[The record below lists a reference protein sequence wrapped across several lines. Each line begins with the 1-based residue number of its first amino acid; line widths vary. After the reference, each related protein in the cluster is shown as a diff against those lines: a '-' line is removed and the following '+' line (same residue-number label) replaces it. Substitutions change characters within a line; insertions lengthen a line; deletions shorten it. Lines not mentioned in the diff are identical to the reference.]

1 MTMKVGIDSYCFHRY
16 FGEVYPH
23 QTPPAAD
30 EKMTMDDFLDF
41 AKKLDVDGVS
51 LESCFFPSFEKTWFL
66 DLKAKLDDYGFDRV
80 YAWGH
85 PDGLEA
91 GKNREAFDDMV
102 SQIPN
107 AKLIG
112 ADVMRVV
119 ASSLMFRFEPH
130 GPQLDILVDWFKE
143 AVKVAEDYDVILAV
157 ENHID
162 YTSDEC
168 KELLDRVDSPYLGLN
183 LDTGNFLRL
192 LDDPVDGAAKLADR
206 VYATHIKD
214 LKPVKGVNAKEWYFF
229 SSTPVGDGLV
239 DNQKLA
245 QILYDADYKGFLAVE
260 TDSLH
265 PDYENQEHAAVEKS
279 VKRLK
284 EIAANV
290 VEKQR
295 GGGGFG

>member
-1 MTMKVGIDSYCFHRY
+1 MAMKVGIDSYCFHRY
-16 FGEVYPH
+16 FGEVYDH
-23 QTPPAAD
+23 QTAPPASD
-30 EKMTMDDFLDF
+30 MMTMEDFLTF

-51 LESCFFPSFEKTWFL
+51 LESCFFPTFDKAWFV
-66 DLKAKLDDYGFDRV
+66 DLKAQLDEYGFDRV

-91 GKNREAFDDMV
+91 GKNRDAYDDMIA
-102 SQIPN
+102 QIPN
-107 AKLIG
+107 AALIG

-119 ASSLMFRFEPH
+119 ASSLMFRHEPH
-130 GPQLDILVDWFKE
+130 GPQIDILVGWFKD
-143 AVKVAEDYDVILAV
+143 AVKVAEEHGVKLAV

-168 KELLDRVDSPYLGLN
+168 VELLNRVDSPYLGLN

-192 LDDPVDGAAKLADR
+192 LDDPVEGAKKLANR
-206 VYATHIKD
+206 TLATHIKD
-214 LKPVKGVNAKEWYFF
+214 LKPVKGLDAREWYFF

-245 QILYDADYKGFLAVE
+245 QILYDADYQGFLAVE

-265 PDYENQEHAAVEKS
+265 PDYENREHWAVEQSVANLKKIAAAVK
-279 VKRLK
+279 
-284 EIAANV
+284 
-290 VEKQR
+290 
-295 GGGGFG
+295 

>member
-1 MTMKVGIDSYCFHRY
+1 MTKMKVGIDSYCFHRY

-23 QTPPAAD
+23 QTAPD
-30 EKMTMDDFLDF
+30 KNMTMEDFLAY
-41 AKKLDVDGVS
+41 AKELDVDGVS
-51 LESCFFPSFEKTWFL
+51 LESIFFPSFEEAWFK
-66 DLKAKLDDYGFDRV
+66 DLKAQLDDYGFDRV

-91 GKNREAFDDMV
+91 GKNRDEYYNMV
-102 SQIPN
+102 AQIKN

-130 GPQLDILVDWFKE
+130 GPQIDILVDWFKD
-143 AVKVAEDYDVILAV
+143 AVKVAEEYDVKLAV
-157 ENHID
+157 ENHLD

-168 KELLDRVDSPYLGLN
+168 VEFLERVDSPYLGLN

-192 LDDPVDGAAKLADR
+192 LDDPVEGTRKLADK
-206 VYATHIKD
+206 VLATHIKD
-214 LKPVKGVNAKEWYFF
+214 LKPVKGLNATEWYFF

-239 DNQKLA
+239 DNQKIA
-245 QILYDADYKGFLAVE
+245 QLLYDANYQGFLAVE

-265 PDYENQEHAAVEKS
+265 PDYENQEYEAVAIS
-279 VKRLK
+279 VKNLK
-284 EIAANV
+284 EIASKV
-290 VEKQR
+290 K
-295 GGGGFG
+295 

>member
-1 MTMKVGIDSYCFHRY
+1 MTKMKVGIDSYCFHRY

-23 QTPPAAD
+23 QTAP
-30 EKMTMDDFLDF
+30 EKNMTMEDFLAY
-41 AKKLDVDGVS
+41 AKELDVDGVS
-51 LESCFFPSFEKTWFL
+51 LESCFFPTTEEAWFK
-66 DLKAKLDDYGFDRV
+66 DLKAQLDDYGFDRV

-91 GKNREAFDDMV
+91 GKNRDEFESMITQV
-102 SQIPN
+102 KN

-130 GPQLDILVDWFKE
+130 GPQIDILVDWFKE
-143 AVKVAEDYDVILAV
+143 AVKVAEDYDVKLAV

-168 KELLDRVDSPYLGLN
+168 VELLERVDSPYLGLN

-192 LDDPVDGAAKLADR
+192 LDDPVDGTRKLASR
-206 VYATHIKD
+206 VFATHIKD
-214 LKPVKGVNAKEWYFF
+214 LKPVRGLNATEWYFF

-239 DNQKLA
+239 DNQKIA
-245 QILYDADYKGFLAVE
+245 QLLYDANYQGFLAVE

-265 PDYENQEHAAVEKS
+265 PDYENQEHEAVAKS
-279 VKRLK
+279 VKKLK
-284 EIAANV
+284 EIASLV
-290 VEKQR
+290 K
-295 GGGGFG
+295 

>member
-1 MTMKVGIDSYCFHRY
+1 MSMKVGIDSYCFHRY

-23 QTPPAAD
+23 QTAPPED
-30 EKMTMDDFLDF
+30 EMMTMEDFLDF

-51 LESCFFPSFEKTWFL
+51 LESCFFPSFEKEWFL
-66 DLKAKLDDYGFDRV
+66 DLKAKLDEYGFDRV

-91 GKNREAFDDMV
+91 GKNREAFEDMV

-130 GPQLDILVDWFKE
+130 GPQLDILTEWFKE
-143 AVKVAEDYDVILAV
+143 AVKVAEEHDVILAV

-162 YTSDEC
+162 YTSDEI
-168 KELLDRVDSPYLGLN
+168 KELLDRVDSPYFGVN

-192 LDDPVDGAAKLADR
+192 LDDPVEGAKKLADQ

-214 LKPVKGVNAKEWYFF
+214 LKPVKGLNATEWYFF

-239 DNQKLA
+239 DNEQLA
-245 QILYDADYKGFLAVE
+245 QILYDADYEGFLAVE

-265 PDYENQEHAAVEKS
+265 PDYENEEHAAVEQS

-284 EIAANV
+284 EIAAS
-290 VEKQR
+290 VE
-295 GGGGFG
+295 

>member
-1 MTMKVGIDSYCFHRY
+1 MTKMKVGIDSYCFHRY
-16 FGEVYPH
+16 FGEVYDH
-23 QTPPAAD
+23 QTPPD
-30 EKMTMDDFLDF
+30 KNMTMEDFLAY
-41 AKKLDVDGVS
+41 AKELDVDGVS
-51 LESCFFPSFEKTWFL
+51 LESCFFPTFEEAWFK
-66 DLKAKLDDYGFDRV
+66 DLKAQLDDYGFDRV

-91 GKNREAFDDMV
+91 GKNRDEYHSMV
-102 SQIPN
+102 NQIKN

-130 GPQLDILVDWFKE
+130 GPQIDILVEWFKE
-143 AVKVAEDYDVILAV
+143 AVKVAEEYDVKLAV

-168 KELLDRVDSPYLGLN
+168 VELLERVDSPYLGLN

-192 LDDPVDGAAKLADR
+192 LDDPVEGTEKLANK
-206 VYATHIKD
+206 VLATHIKD
-214 LKPVKGVNAKEWYFF
+214 LKPVKGLNATEWYFF

-239 DNQKLA
+239 DNQKIA
-245 QILYDADYKGFLAVE
+245 QLLYDANYQGFLAVE

-265 PDYENQEHAAVEKS
+265 PDYENQEHEAIAIS
-279 VKRLK
+279 VKNLK
-284 EIAANV
+284 ELASLV
-290 VEKQR
+290 K
-295 GGGGFG
+295 

>member
-1 MTMKVGIDSYCFHRY
+1 MKMKVGIDSYCFHRY

-23 QTPPAAD
+23 QTPPPEN
-30 EKMTMDDFLDF
+30 EKMSMEDFLAF

-51 LESCFFPSFEKTWFL
+51 LESCFFPSFDKAWFV
-66 DLKAKLDDYGFDRV
+66 DLKAQLDEYGFDRV

-91 GKNREAFDDMV
+91 GKNRDAFNDMV
-102 SQIPN
+102 AQIPN

-112 ADVMRVV
+112 APVMRVV

-130 GPQLDILVDWFKE
+130 APQLDILVGWFKE
-143 AVKVAEDYDVILAV
+143 AVKVAEEYDVKLAV

-162 YTSDEC
+162 YTADEC
-168 KELLDRVDSPYLGLN
+168 VELLDRVNSPYLGLN

-192 LDDPVDGAAKLADR
+192 LDDPIEGAKKLADR

-214 LKPVKGVNAKEWYFF
+214 LKPVKDLDAREWYFF

-239 DNQKLA
+239 NNQKLA
-245 QILYDADYKGFLAVE
+245 QILYDANYQGFLAVE

-265 PDYENQEHAAVEKS
+265 PDYENREHWAVEQS
-279 VKRLK
+279 VARLK

-290 VEKQR
+290 K
-295 GGGGFG
+295 

>member
-1 MTMKVGIDSYCFHRY
+1 MAMKVGIDSYCFHRY

-23 QTPPAAD
+23 QTAPP
-30 EKMTMDDFLDF
+30 ENEMMTMEDFLTF

-51 LESCFFPSFEKTWFL
+51 LESCFFPSFEKAWFL
-66 DLKAKLDDYGFDRV
+66 DLKAQLDEYDFDRV

-91 GKNREAFDDMV
+91 GKNRDEFNSMV
-102 SQIPN
+102 RQIEY
-107 AKLIG
+107 ASWIG

-130 GPQLDILVDWFKE
+130 GPQIDILVDWFKE
-143 AVKVAEDYDVILAV
+143 AVKVAEDYGVKLAV

-168 KELLDRVDSPYLGLN
+168 VELLNRVDSPYLGLN

-192 LDDPVDGAAKLADR
+192 LDDPVEGAKKLADR
-206 VYATHIKD
+206 VLATHIKD
-214 LKPVKGVNAKEWYFF
+214 LKPVKGLDAREWYFF

-239 DNQKLA
+239 NNQKLA

-265 PDYENQEHAAVEKS
+265 PDYENREHWAVEQS

-284 EIAANV
+284 EIAASV
-290 VEKQR
+290 K
-295 GGGGFG
+295 

>member
-1 MTMKVGIDSYCFHRY
+1 MTKMKVGIDSYCFHRY

-23 QTPPAAD
+23 QTAPD
-30 EKMTMDDFLDF
+30 KNMTMEDFLAY
-41 AKKLDVDGVS
+41 AKELDVDGVS
-51 LESCFFPSFEKTWFL
+51 LESCFFPSFDEGWFK
-66 DLKAKLDDYGFDRV
+66 DLKVKLDEYGFDRV

-91 GKNREAFDDMV
+91 GKNRDEFNSMV
-102 SQIPN
+102 DQIKY
-107 AKLIG
+107 AKMIG

-130 GPQLDILVDWFKE
+130 GPQIDILVDWFKE
-143 AVKVAEDYDVILAV
+143 AVKTAEEYDVKLAV

-168 KELLDRVDSPYLGLN
+168 VEILERVDSDYLGLN

-192 LDDPVDGAAKLADR
+192 LDDPVEGTRKLADK
-206 VYATHIKD
+206 VLATHIKD
-214 LKPVKGVNAKEWYFF
+214 LKPVKGLNATEWYFF

-239 DNQKLA
+239 DNQQIA
-245 QILYDADYKGFLAVE
+245 QLIYDADYKGFLAVE

-265 PDYENQEHAAVEKS
+265 PDYENQEHEAVRIS
-279 VKRLK
+279 VANLK
-284 EIAANV
+284 ELAANV
-290 VEKQR
+290 K
-295 GGGGFG
+295 

>member
-1 MTMKVGIDSYCFHRY
+1 MTKMKVGIDSYCFHRY
-16 FGEVYPH
+16 FGEVYDH
-23 QTPPAAD
+23 QTAPD
-30 EKMTMDDFLDF
+30 KKMTMEDFLAY
-41 AKKLDVDGVS
+41 AKELDVDGVS
-51 LESCFFPSFEKTWFL
+51 LESCFFPSFEEAWFK
-66 DLKAKLDDYGFDRV
+66 DLKAQLDDYGFDRV

-91 GKNREAFDDMV
+91 GKNRDEYNSMV
-102 SQIPN
+102 SQIKN

-130 GPQLDILVDWFKE
+130 GPQIDILAEWFGE
-143 AVKVAEDYDVILAV
+143 AVKVAEDYDVKLAV

-168 KELLDRVDSPYLGLN
+168 LELLERVNSPYLGLN

-192 LDDPVDGAAKLADR
+192 LDDPVEGTRKLANR

-214 LKPVKGVNAKEWYFF
+214 LKPVKGVDAREWYFF
-229 SSTPVGDGLV
+229 SSAPVGDGLV
-239 DNQKLA
+239 DNQKIA
-245 QILYDADYKGFLAVE
+245 QMLYEADYQGFLAVE

-265 PDYENQEHAAVEKS
+265 PDYANQEFAAVEQSIKNL
-279 VKRLK
+279 KR
-284 EIAANV
+284 IAASV
-290 VEKQR
+290 Y
-295 GGGGFG
+295 

>member
-1 MTMKVGIDSYCFHRY
+1 MKVGIDSYCFHRY

-23 QTPPAAD
+23 QTAPPED
-30 EKMTMDDFLDF
+30 EKMTMEDFLAF

-51 LESCFFPSFEKTWFL
+51 LESCFFPSFEKEWFL
-66 DLKAKLDDYGFDRV
+66 DLKGRLDDYGFDRV

-91 GKNREAFDDMV
+91 GGNRDAYEDMV
-102 SQIPN
+102 AQIPN

-112 ADVMRVV
+112 ADVMRIV
-119 ASSLMFRFEPH
+119 ASSLVFRFEPH
-130 GPQLDILVDWFKE
+130 GPQIDILVDWLKD
-143 AVKVAEDYDVILAV
+143 AVKVAEEYDVKLAV

-168 KELLDRVDSPYLGLN
+168 LELLERVDSPYLGLN

-192 LDDPVDGAAKLADR
+192 LDDPVAGTEKLADY

-214 LKPVKGVNAKEWYFF
+214 LQPVKGVDAREWYFF
-229 SSTPVGDGLV
+229 SSTPVGQGLV
-239 DNQKLA
+239 NNQKIA
-245 QILYDADYKGFLAVE
+245 QLLKDADYQGFLAVE

-265 PDYENQEHAAVEKS
+265 PNWENQEHAAVEES
-279 VKRLK
+279 VRRLK
-284 EIAANV
+284 EIAAS
-290 VEKQR
+290 VE
-295 GGGGFG
+295 

>member
-1 MTMKVGIDSYCFHRY
+1 MAMKVGIDSYCFHRY
-16 FGEVYPH
+16 FGEVYDH
-23 QTPPAAD
+23 QTAPPASD
-30 EKMTMDDFLDF
+30 MMTMEDFLTF

-51 LESCFFPSFEKTWFL
+51 LESCFFPTFDKAWFV
-66 DLKAKLDDYGFDRV
+66 DLKAQLDEYGFDRV

-91 GKNREAFDDMV
+91 GKNRDAYDDMIA
-102 SQIPN
+102 QIPN
-107 AKLIG
+107 AALIG

-119 ASSLMFRFEPH
+119 ASSLMFRHEPH
-130 GPQLDILVDWFKE
+130 GPQIDILVGWFKD
-143 AVKVAEDYDVILAV
+143 AVKVAEEYGVKLAV

-168 KELLDRVDSPYLGLN
+168 VELLDRVDSPYLGLN

-192 LDDPVDGAAKLADR
+192 LDDPVEGAKKLANR
-206 VYATHIKD
+206 TLATHIKD
-214 LKPVKGVNAKEWYFF
+214 LKPVKGLDAREWYFF

-245 QILYDADYKGFLAVE
+245 QILYDADYQGFLAVE

-265 PDYENQEHAAVEKS
+265 PDYENREHWAVEQSVANLKKIAAAVK
-279 VKRLK
+279 
-284 EIAANV
+284 
-290 VEKQR
+290 
-295 GGGGFG
+295 

>member
-1 MTMKVGIDSYCFHRY
+1 MAMKVGIDSYCFHRY

-23 QTPPAAD
+23 QTAPAKD
-30 EKMTMDDFLDF
+30 EMMAMEDFLAF
-41 AKKLDVDGVS
+41 AKKLEVDGVS
-51 LESCFFPSFEKTWFL
+51 LESCLFPSFDKAWFV
-66 DLKAKLDDYGFDRV
+66 DLKAQLDDYGFDRV

-85 PDGLEA
+85 PDGLES
-91 GKNREAFDDMV
+91 GKNRDAFNDMIA
-102 SQIPN
+102 QIPN
-107 AKLIG
+107 ARLIG
-112 ADVMRVV
+112 APVMRVV

-130 GPQLDILVDWFKE
+130 GPQLDILVDWFKD
-143 AVKVAEDYDVILAV
+143 AVKVAEEYDVKLAV

-168 KELLDRVDSPYLGLN
+168 VELLDRVGSPYLGLN

-192 LDDPVDGAAKLADR
+192 LDDPVEGAKKLADR

-214 LKPVKGVNAKEWYFF
+214 LKPVKGLDAREWYFF

-245 QILYDADYKGFLAVE
+245 QILYDANYQGFLAVE

-265 PDYENQEHAAVEKS
+265 PDYENQEHWAVEQS
-279 VKRLK
+279 VKELK
-284 EIAANV
+284 RIAASV
-290 VEKQR
+290 R
-295 GGGGFG
+295 

>member
-1 MTMKVGIDSYCFHRY
+1 MAMKVGIDSYCFHRY

-23 QTPPAAD
+23 QTPPPED
-30 EKMTMDDFLDF
+30 EKMTMEEFLAF

-51 LESCFFPSFEKTWFL
+51 LESCFFPTFDKEWFL
-66 DLKAKLDDYGFDRV
+66 DLKAQLDDYGFDRV

-91 GKNREAFDDMV
+91 GKNREAFQDMV
-102 SQIPN
+102 NQIPN

-130 GPQLDILVDWFKE
+130 GPQIDILVDWFNE
-143 AVKVAEDYDVILAV
+143 AVKVAEEYDVILAV

-162 YTSDEC
+162 YTSDEI
-168 KELLDRVDSPYLGLN
+168 KELLDRVDSPYLGVN

-229 SSTPVGDGLV
+229 SSTPVGEGLV

-245 QILYDADYKGFLAVE
+245 QILYDADYPGFLAVE

-265 PDYENQEHAAVEKS
+265 PDYENQEHAAVEQS

-284 EIAANV
+284 EIAASV
-290 VEKQR
+290 Q
-295 GGGGFG
+295 

>member
-1 MTMKVGIDSYCFHRY
+1 MTKMKVGIDSYCFHRF

-23 QTPPAAD
+23 QTAP
-30 EKMTMDDFLDF
+30 EKSMTMEDFLVY
-41 AKKLDVDGVS
+41 AKELDVDGVS
-51 LESCFFPSFEKTWFL
+51 LESCFFPSFEEAWFK
-66 DLKAKLDDYGFDRV
+66 DMRSQLDDYGFDRV

-91 GKNREAFDDMV
+91 GKNRDEYENMV
-102 SQIPN
+102 AQIKN
-107 AKLIG
+107 ARLIG

-130 GPQLDILVDWFKE
+130 GPQIDILVDWFKD
-143 AVKVAEDYDVILAV
+143 AVKVAEEYDVKLAV

-168 KELLDRVDSPYLGLN
+168 VEFLERVDSPYLGLN

-192 LDDPVDGAAKLADR
+192 LDDPVEGTRKLADK
-206 VYATHIKD
+206 VLATHIKD
-214 LKPVKGVNAKEWYFF
+214 LKPVKGLNATEWYFF

-239 DNQKLA
+239 DNQKIA
-245 QILYDADYKGFLAVE
+245 QLLYDANYQGFLAVE

-265 PDYENQEHAAVEKS
+265 PDYENQEHEAVAISIKN
-279 VKRLK
+279 LK
-284 EIAANV
+284 EIASNV
-290 VEKQR
+290 K
-295 GGGGFG
+295 